1 MVLHGNLLLGTI
13 PKEIGNLFIKLTAFL
28 KNKKPVLFRICR
40 NLQSNGLTGKLPP
53 ELGNLKYLKELHID
67 RNRLRGS
74 LLAASYPSKVNNW
87 KCLMDSSANNG
98 SGLCKSSL
106 LKVADFSY
114 NFFVGK
120 IPKCLEHLPRTSFQG
135 NCMQNKDLKHRPSSS
150 SQCAKVRYAMESR
163 FLDVSGNIY
172 AFGVLLLE
180 IVSGRPP
187 FCKDRDFL
195 TEWLKHF
202 NQEEL
207 ETVCEAA
214 RQCLDNNSNNN
225 KKPSVEELCEM
236 LECEISLSISA
247 ELRSSSLA
255 WAELALDS

>member
-1 MVLHGNLLLGTI
+1 MSTITCSKYHVIISWSYMGTFYWGQYQRRLGTFSSNSR
-13 PKEIGNLFIKLTAFL
+13 PFK
-28 KNKKPVLFRICR
+28 KNKKAVLFCICR

-67 RNRLRGS
+67 RNRLQGS
-74 LLAASYPSKVNNW
+74 LLAASYPSKV
-87 KCLMDSSANNG
+87 
-98 SGLCKSSL
+98 
-106 LKVADFSY
+106 
-114 NFFVGK
+114 
-120 IPKCLEHLPRTSFQG
+120 TSFQG

-163 FLDVSGNIY
+163 FLVVSGNIY

-187 FCKDRDFL
+187 FCKDRGFL

-214 RQCLDNNSNNN
+214 RQCLDRDPNNNSNNN

>member
-74 LLAASYPSKVNNW
+74 LLAASYPSKV
-87 KCLMDSSANNG
+87 
-98 SGLCKSSL
+98 
-106 LKVADFSY
+106 
-114 NFFVGK
+114 
-120 IPKCLEHLPRTSFQG
+120 TSFQG

-150 SQCAKVRYAMESR
+150 SQCAHESPTSLPKHQSAEIVAKHHRPKWLLALEIVTGPIR